1 MTKEEVIKQYF
12 QSWLN
17 QDIKLIKTLFTE
29 NATYS
34 EYYGPIYRNRREII
48 TWFTNWNKEGKVL
61 AWPINKILIIGNT
74 AVVEWY
80 FKCDYQNKI
89 SEFNGISLIEFDS
102 QNKMKSVKEFQSKA
116 EHYYPYA

>member
-1 MTKEEVIKQYF
+1 MTKEEIIKKYF

-17 QDIKLIKTLFTE
+17 QDLKLIKTLFTE

-34 EYYGPIYRNRREII
+34 ECYGPIYRNRKEII

-74 AVVEWY
+74 ALVEWY
-80 FKCDYQNKI
+80 FMCDYRNKI
-89 SEFNGISLIEFDS
+89 SEFNGISLIEFDD